1 MLKFLIIFTPISGL
15 ATLIINIY
23 FAEVE
28 HRILVFFLFG
38 LLYFGIVWGKKNID
52 AIGIGIF
59 YGFVVGII
67 IAVTVSLVYTEVAPT
82 GSYGTNLIMI
92 FVNWILPILLYT
104 GGISL
109 LWLEK

>member
-15 ATLIINIY
+15 ATFIINNY
-23 FAEVE
+23 FTEVE

-59 YGFVVGII
+59 YSLVVGII
-67 IAVTVSLVYTEVAPT
+67 IAVTVSLADTELVST
-82 GSYGTNLIMI
+82 GSYGTNLILI
-92 FVNWILPILLYT
+92 FVNWILPISLYT

-109 LWLEK
+109 LWFE